1 MDDAYVPGG
10 SPTRALLFTVCILVL
25 QGLTLVRLM
34 NVLLLMRRNKEF
46 RSLWQRAH
54 AVLCRC
60 SERFSK
66 GAHEST
72 SPEVAKFHWAQC
84 NLLVIGSRFFS
95 LVLFFRLIMFQL
107 YLQTDME
114 HLLSPPLDISSL
126 AGYAVVL
133 FLTTFRRTVQP
144 KTLDFWYVVNQ
155 GLSILPII
163 LCAPEEVY
171 SMSLITLLPRFL
183 VGLVPKH
190 AWWAILGNLVHWILA
205 LKHVDFQLQSS
216 TFAEQSAMLGI
227 VLGGILSIRQQIFQN
242 VKMSFDLK
250 TRTIEL
256 EAVSSLLLGFC
267 DAVVEVEEDT
277 LTLTEDSRQLS
288 TMLLH
293 GHGISAGGLA
303 GSEFLNFFTPEDR
316 DHIEESLSTGSKNTL
331 ALNARMLDC
340 LGNLVRVELL
350 HIRFRNPNGQVC
362 RLVGMREFQDLGS
375 VVVQEMHSMDSAGA
389 FIPEPVALPE
399 DATVLFNASSFD
411 VLAVGSG
418 IGRLCFS
425 RGMSLDLES
434 GMNVFD
440 LSKSTGPSSL
450 SRQLQEMINSW
461 TDEATPF
468 TMQLENVDLLGI
480 SMADVQVT
488 LQKDEV
494 LNDLV
499 GTLKVLHVVPSTPSS
514 RLTHGN
520 LATLNVRR
528 TRSRSSSRS
537 GERPRRQTSAERG
550 TGSILELRTRAPMSL

>member
-34 NVLLLMRRNKEF
+34 NVLLLMRRNKE
-46 RSLWQRAH
+46 
-54 AVLCRC
+54 
-60 SERFSK
+60 
-66 GAHEST
+66 GT

-205 LKHVDFQLQSS
+205 LKHVDFQLQSR
-216 TFAEQSAMLGI
+216 
-227 VLGGILSIRQQIFQN
+227 ILSIRQQIFQN

-277 LTLTEDSRQLS
+277 LTLTEDGGR
-288 TMLLH
+288 
-293 GHGISAGGLA
+293 GDPSAGGC
-303 GSEFLNFFTPEDR
+303 G
-316 DHIEESLSTGSKNTL
+316 
-331 ALNARMLDC
+331 
-340 LGNLVRVELL
+340 LL
-350 HIRFRNPNGQVC
+350 PQMKG
-362 RLVGMREFQDLGS
+362 
-375 VVVQEMHSMDSAGA
+375 
-389 FIPEPVALPE
+389 
-399 DATVLFNASSFD
+399 
-411 VLAVGSG
+411 
-418 IGRLCFS
+418 
-425 RGMSLDLES
+425 
-434 GMNVFD
+434 
-440 LSKSTGPSSL
+440 
-450 SRQLQEMINSW
+450 
-461 TDEATPF
+461 
-468 TMQLENVDLLGI
+468 
-480 SMADVQVT
+480 
-488 LQKDEV
+488 
-494 LNDLV
+494 
-499 GTLKVLHVVPSTPSS
+499 
-514 RLTHGN
+514 
-520 LATLNVRR
+520 LATAQR
-528 TRSRSSSRS
+528 TY
-537 GERPRRQTSAERG
+537 
-550 TGSILELRTRAPMSL
+550 

>member
-34 NVLLLMRRNKEF
+34 NVLLLMRRNKE
-46 RSLWQRAH
+46 
-54 AVLCRC
+54 
-60 SERFSK
+60 
-66 GAHEST
+66 GT

-277 LTLTEDSRQLS
+277 LTLTEDGGR
-288 TMLLH
+288 
-293 GHGISAGGLA
+293 GDPSAGGC
-303 GSEFLNFFTPEDR
+303 G
-316 DHIEESLSTGSKNTL
+316 
-331 ALNARMLDC
+331 
-340 LGNLVRVELL
+340 LL
-350 HIRFRNPNGQVC
+350 PQMKG
-362 RLVGMREFQDLGS
+362 
-375 VVVQEMHSMDSAGA
+375 
-389 FIPEPVALPE
+389 
-399 DATVLFNASSFD
+399 
-411 VLAVGSG
+411 
-418 IGRLCFS
+418 
-425 RGMSLDLES
+425 
-434 GMNVFD
+434 
-440 LSKSTGPSSL
+440 
-450 SRQLQEMINSW
+450 
-461 TDEATPF
+461 
-468 TMQLENVDLLGI
+468 
-480 SMADVQVT
+480 
-488 LQKDEV
+488 
-494 LNDLV
+494 
-499 GTLKVLHVVPSTPSS
+499 
-514 RLTHGN
+514 
-520 LATLNVRR
+520 LATAQR
-528 TRSRSSSRS
+528 TY
-537 GERPRRQTSAERG
+537 
-550 TGSILELRTRAPMSL
+550 